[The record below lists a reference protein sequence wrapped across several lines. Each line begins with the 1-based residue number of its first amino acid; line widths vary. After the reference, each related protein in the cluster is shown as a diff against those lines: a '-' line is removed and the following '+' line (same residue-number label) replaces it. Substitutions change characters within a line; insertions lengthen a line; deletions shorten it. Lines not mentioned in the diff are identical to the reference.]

1 LLAQNKILANI
12 AVNSKR
18 RKKIYSQCPYTVI
31 GLSYGNDTDVAT
43 QNSSLAHLK
52 AGVAYECYVFPPF
65 YQNKMML
72 YWKQIIYT
80 DSISKY
86 YHERYKHILLYS

>member
-1 LLAQNKILANI
+1 
-12 AVNSKR
+12 VNDAD
-18 RKKIYSQCPYTVI
+18 I
-31 GLSYGNDTDVAT
+31 AT

-52 AGVAYECYVFPPF
+52 AGVAYECYMLLPF
-65 YQNKMML
+65 YQSKMML
-72 YWKQIIYT
+72 YWKQRTYA